1 VTCYWRWRVGRFELH
16 CTLYSRPR
24 PGVCEAVELRLFRT
38 LGDRGYPLLSIGSPA
53 GTDPSADRVRSRP
66 VADAIRR
73 SGPLRPR
80 TSRQGTTSPIITT
93 LILVL
98 LCCERITRLD

>member
-53 GTDPSADRVRSRP
+53 GTDPARTASGRVRSRMPFGAP
-66 VADAIRR
+66 VLYDH
-73 SGPLRPR
+73 GPVGRG
-80 TSRQGTTSPIITT
+80 RQVQS
-93 LILVL
+93 L
-98 LCCERITRLD
+98 LL